1 MIALSTGTLYTFGIA
16 RVFGLTARAG
26 FDAIE
31 VLIDQRWDT
40 RQGAYLRQLSSD
52 HGLPIASMHNPF
64 IPHISGYPSDP
75 TEQLM
80 ATVRLAHELDV
91 DTVVVHL
98 PLRVGYV
105 EIRGHERRVIL
116 PTLPSPYRRLRRWME
131 YELPGFETATGVR
144 LCVENMPAHR
154 FLGWRFNPCWWNTVK
169 EWSRFP
175 HLTLDTTHL
184 GTWGLDPL
192 VVYRQIKARVCHL
205 HLSNFNGEEH
215 RRLEDGP
222 LRLAELLREMR
233 ADSYQGA
240 IVVELDP
247 SAIAT
252 DDEAR
257 LIEQLRAQLA
267 FCRNHFPG

>member
-1 MIALSTGTLYTFGIA
+1 
-16 RVFGLTARAG
+16 
-26 FDAIE
+26 
-31 VLIDQRWDT
+31 
-40 RQGAYLRQLSSD
+40 
-52 HGLPIASMHNPF
+52 
-64 IPHISGYPSDP
+64 
-75 TEQLM
+75 
-80 ATVRLAHELDV
+80 
-91 DTVVVHL
+91 
-98 PLRVGYV
+98 
-105 EIRGHERRVIL
+105 
-116 PTLPSPYRRLRRWME
+116 
-131 YELPGFETATGVR
+131 
-144 LCVENMPAHR
+144 
-154 FLGWRFNPCWWNTVK
+154 
-169 EWSRFP
+169 
-175 HLTLDTTHL
+175 LTLDTTHL